1 MRKEKKKNGGKQK
14 QKHSTDEESRIPVF
28 HKNQPI
34 REREKKKKKKK
45 EKKALQTDYSQQE
58 AIGLITAASNTGP

>member
-34 REREKKKKKKK
+34 REREKERKKE